1 VPASGK
7 KPKQH
12 FPTPEE
18 RDERHK
24 IEDVTPEEALRILLG
39 AGHDDDDEL
48 NEGNREGPGDV
59 RPG

>member
-1 VPASGK
+1 MPRKA

-24 IEDVTPEEALRILLG
+24 IEDVRPEDALKILLG
-39 AGHDDDDEL
+39 AGDDRELDDR
-48 NEGNREGPGDV
+48 NSEGPGDALP
-59 RPG
+59 R

>member
-1 VPASGK
+1 MPRERKAK

-24 IEDVTPEEALRILLG
+24 IEDVSPEDALKILLG
-39 AGHDDDDEL
+39 AGKNDRELDE
-48 NEGNREGPGDV
+48 EDPSGR
-59 RPG
+59 

>member
-1 VPASGK
+1 MDGAMTKKQP

-24 IEDVTPEEALRILLG
+24 IEDVSPEDALKVLLG
-39 AGHDDDDEL
+39 SKDRELDEEPK
-48 NEGNREGPGDV
+48 NG
-59 RPG
+59 

>member
-1 VPASGK
+1 MSKKKP

-24 IEDVTPEEALRILLG
+24 IEGVSEEEAVKILLG
-39 AGHDDDDEL
+39 GLNDRELDEEGHIKK
-48 NEGNREGPGDV
+48 P
-59 RPG
+59 

>member
-24 IEDVTPEEALRILLG
+24 IEDLSPEDALRILLG
-39 AGHDDDDEL
+39 PLDPELDEAPP
-48 NEGNREGPGDV
+48 EADK
-59 RPG
+59 